1 MRTLPCVARTASC
14 DRVSSGTRQPPSGVL
29 NLLGPVATNGG
40 HVGRRRAALLELGV
54 RPRLASSTAGS
65 WLGPWYFA
73 KTKALSVGLS
83 NAHFKSLGLPLRT
96 QATSIN
102 IPVNTQDR
110 HTEKLKLRESL
121 TAEIVADVEQ
131 EIDDVLAWAPDN
143 LTEKERKAIRD
154 EVIAQTR
161 HVTDALITEELQN
174 EGARRAY
181 TCGAVATVRHM
192 INLRMAQTKR
202 D

>member
-1 MRTLPCVARTASC
+1 MPRHELRGTLAGDVHLEHHRSRTWIRARGVPALDRQVALE
-14 DRVSSGTRQPPSGVL
+14 RV
-29 NLLGPVATNGG
+29 
-40 HVGRRRAALLELGV
+40 H
-54 RPRLASSTAGS
+54 
-65 WLGPWYFA
+65 
-73 KTKALSVGLS
+73 
-83 NAHFKSLGLPLRT
+83 GLPLRT

-102 IPVNTQDR
+102 TPMNPTDR

-131 EIDDVLAWAPDN
+131 EIDDELAWAQDN

-161 HVTDALITEELQN
+161 RVTDALTTEELQN

-181 TCGAVATVRHM
+181 TCGALATTRQM
-192 INLRMAQTKR
+192 INLRVAQTKR